1 VGAVRLGG
9 GAARRWLNLIPARL
23 GGVVLCLAG
32 GGGWAVLWR
41 DHARHAS
48 PNAGGPRRPWPGLGL
63 RLAGPVAYDGV
74 VHAKDWIGDGRADAN
89 AQDVA
94 RALRLYRRACALL
107 IALVIVFAWKGAAW
121 AR

>member
-1 VGAVRLGG
+1 MRVDRGG
-9 GAARRWLNLIPARL
+9 HGRA
-23 GGVVLCLAG
+23 
-32 GGGWAVLWR
+32 
-41 DHARHAS
+41 
-48 PNAGGPRRPWPGLGL
+48 LGL